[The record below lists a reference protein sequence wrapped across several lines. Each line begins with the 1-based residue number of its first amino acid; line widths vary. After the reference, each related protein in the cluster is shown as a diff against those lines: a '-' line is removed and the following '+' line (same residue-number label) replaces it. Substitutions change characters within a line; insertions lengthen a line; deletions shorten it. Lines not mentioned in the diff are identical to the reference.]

1 MLQREAELRRAD
13 EVQARYREVEASGD
27 GDGDVDGGGDVTWM
41 EVTVELQEQVCR

>member
-27 GDGDVDGGGDVTWM
+27 GDVTWM